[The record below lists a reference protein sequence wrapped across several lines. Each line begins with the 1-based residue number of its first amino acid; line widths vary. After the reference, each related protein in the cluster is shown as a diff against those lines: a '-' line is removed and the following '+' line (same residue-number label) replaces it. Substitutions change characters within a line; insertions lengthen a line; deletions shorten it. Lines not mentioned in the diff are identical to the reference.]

1 MSLDPSLQSDGSD
14 DESPQI
20 STTTR
25 NKSIT
30 PYGFHEYDKHYWIS
44 RSKREWKGK
53 SITRTA
59 YFELKPTFVFDKLG
73 MSRNRLKLFNLQ
85 KVNHSYVRGRYS
97 IVELEKKVLEN
108 LENIRNHIGWMLDMK
123 GNVPGFGYS
132 DLNLGDGIIAA
143 RLCYEKSFANQ
154 AYYYGDDDGSDS
166 EENCRPFF
174 IMRSED
180 HWIERYIGLRDI
192 WEAN

>member
-44 RSKREWKGK
+44 RSKKKWKDK
-53 SITRTA
+53 TITRTA
-59 YFELKPTFVFDKLG
+59 YFQLKPSFVLAKLG
-73 MSRNRLKLFNLQ
+73 MSRNRLKLLNLQ
-85 KVNHSYVRGRYS
+85 KVNHSYVRGKYS
-97 IVELEKKVLEN
+97 KVELEKRVLEN
-108 LENIRNHIGWMLDMK
+108 LEQIRDSIDWMLSMK

-132 DLNLGDGIIAA
+132 DLNLGDRIIAA
-143 RLCYEKSFANQ
+143 RLVYEKSFADQ
-154 AYYYGDDDGSDS
+154 AYYYGDANGSDT
-166 EENCRPFF
+166 EANCRPFF

-180 HWIERYIGLRDI
+180 H
-192 WEAN
+192 